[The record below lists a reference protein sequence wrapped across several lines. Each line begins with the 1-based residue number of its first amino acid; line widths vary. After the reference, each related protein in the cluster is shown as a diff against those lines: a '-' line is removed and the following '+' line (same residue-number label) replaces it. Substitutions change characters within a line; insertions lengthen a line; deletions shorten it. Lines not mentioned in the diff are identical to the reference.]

1 MDLWKDGQTD
11 ACMDRQTDGWT
22 DADGWT
28 DEWMDGQTLVQRCEG
43 ATKKQVKPAKRQKV
57 NSAFCKESSQHAW
70 CKKKSKQCKLKT
82 EQCEQKSLD
91 TSKKASNVI
100 EKEKTSSASKV

>member
-1 MDLWKDGQTD
+1 MI
-11 ACMDRQTDGWT
+11 
-22 DADGWT
+22 
-28 DEWMDGQTLVQRCEG
+28 
-43 ATKKQVKPAKRQKV
+43 
-57 NSAFCKESSQHAW
+57 SAFCKESSHHAW
-70 CKKKSKQCKLKT
+70 YEKKSKQCELKT